1 MKQKVENAFERVA
14 GMARRRV
21 RFDRAISDGDTS
33 VETAQLLS
41 EGYTLHDAAR
51 FMGVHYSTV
60 FRHLKAATLRT
71 GCKTQMQYVCLLYRN
86 GAIQ

>member
-14 GMARRRV
+14 GMARRRM
-21 RFDRAISDGDTS
+21 RFDLAIAEGDTS

-51 FMGVHYSTV
+51 FMGVHYSTA

-71 GCKTQMQYVCLLYRN
+71 GCKTQMQYVCLLCKK
-86 GAIQ
+86 GTIQ